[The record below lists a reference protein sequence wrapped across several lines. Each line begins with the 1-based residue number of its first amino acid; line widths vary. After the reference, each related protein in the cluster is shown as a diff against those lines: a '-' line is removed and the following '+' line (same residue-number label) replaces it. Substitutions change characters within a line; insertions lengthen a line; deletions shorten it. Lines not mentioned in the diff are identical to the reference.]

1 MGGLWLVQTGW
12 QRKAGLK
19 AIILWQEDTA
29 PLPVLGTT
37 SSPGNRPMRKME
49 TDVFTGPVV
58 IGQEIM
64 VLN

>member
-49 TDVFTGPVV
+49 TDVLAEPVV
-58 IGQEIM
+58 LEQGVM
-64 VLN
+64 VSH